1 MRQPRWFN
9 SRRSGARPPRRPLR
23 DAAPFTY
30 WLLIANVLIFGVTL
44 FHPAVD
50 QLFLRWGLTPGELT
64 GDFGLHA
71 LATVFTSMFLH
82 GSLMHLVLNMAILWS
97 LGRMVEEMVGGR
109 RFVVLYLLGGI
120 GAAALQIAF
129 GPGSL
134 VPMIGASGAISALI
148 GASVMMI
155 PSQKMWV
162 VTPFTLFIPITLKM
176 RTLGWAFVVLQVVG
190 LFGADPFG
198 GGVAYAAHL
207 GGYIAGFYAADWLTM
222 GRRRRSGP
230 PPTEPVVRPGP
241 PPSSGFRGFVVT
253 DAQGRRFDFHEPK

>member
-1 MRQPRWFN
+1 MRQPSWFRSLRSG
-9 SRRSGARPPRRPLR
+9 SRRPRRPLR
-23 DAAPFTY
+23 DAAPITY

-44 FHPAVD
+44 VHPAVD
-50 QLFLRWGLTPGELT
+50 QLFLRWGLTPGALT

-71 LATVFTSMFLH
+71 VATVFTSMFLH
-82 GSLMHLVLNMAILWS
+82 GGFLHLVLNMAILWS
-97 LGRMVEEMVGGR
+97 LGRMVEERVGGR
-109 RFVVLYLLGGI
+109 RFVWLYLLGGI

-129 GPGSL
+129 EPGSL

-155 PSQKMWV
+155 PTQRMWV
-162 VTPFTLFIPITLKM
+162 VTPLTLFIPVTLKM
-176 RTLGWAFVVLQVVG
+176 RSLGWAYVVLQVVG

-207 GGYIAGFYAADWLTM
+207 GGYIAGFYGADWLTKAR
-222 GRRRRSGP
+222 GRRSSP
-230 PPTEPVVRPGP
+230 PGIDPVVRRGP
-241 PPSSGFRGFVVT
+241 APTDGFRSFVVT